1 MKVANIAAV
10 NKLVKIYMDISKLN
24 RRDGGARK
32 IYMIGIKGVGMTML
46 GQYLKAQGAEV
57 TGSDG
62 PETYMTDEV
71 LKMCHIKVIEKFD
84 AKNIPLDADLIV
96 HSSAY
101 NQENNVEVA
110 TALSGTINVLNYC
123 RAFGENSNQK

>member
-1 MKVANIAAV
+1 
-10 NKLVKIYMDISKLN
+10 MDISKLN

-32 IYMIGIKGVGMTML
+32 
-46 GQYLKAQGAEV
+46 
-57 TGSDG
+57 
-62 PETYMTDEV
+62 TYMTDEV

-110 TALSGTINVLNYC
+110 TALSGKIKVLNY
-123 RAFGENSNQK
+123 AQALGEIFNQKYGIAVVGSHGKTTTTAWLGYVMKMADLEPSAMVGAQVPQFDGCSLIGN